1 MENKMTEKLYHITV
15 EADISIKAF
24 SKKEALQ
31 KAEEAMKFLEVHS
44 FKIQPEK
51 RTRLQNRSLHLL
63 FTQIAKECLDKG
75 IEMRQLVK
83 DNVPIEVTPENVK
96 WLWKL
101 LQNALFK
108 TKSTTELK
116 KLGQIEIVY
125 DNFSKIVSERTQG
138 EIILPAWPSLKNKP
152 QSEVAYPT
160 EEYE

>member
-1 MENKMTEKLYHITV
+1 MERLYKISV
-15 EADISIKAF
+15 DADISIRAEN
-24 SKKEALQ
+24 KKEALK

-44 FKIQPEK
+44 FKVQPEK
-51 RTRLQNRSLHLL
+51 RTLPQNRSLHLL

-83 DNVPIEVTPENVK
+83 ENVPIEVTPENIK

-116 KLGQIEIVY
+116 KTGQIEVVY
-125 DNFSKIVSERTQG
+125 DNFAKIVSERTQG
-138 EIILPAWPSLKNKP
+138 EIILPPFPSLKNQPKEKP
-152 QSEVAYPT
+152 AYDYPASIEPT
-160 EEYE
+160 F

>member
-1 MENKMTEKLYHITV
+1 MTEKLYKISV
-15 EADISIKAF
+15 EADISVRAEN
-24 SKKEALQ
+24 KKEAIK

-44 FKIQPEK
+44 FKINPEK
-51 RTRLQNRSLHLL
+51 RTHQQNKSLHLL

-75 IEMRQLVK
+75 IEMRQLVRE
-83 DNVPIEVTPENVK
+83 NVPIEVTPENLK

-125 DNFSKIVSERTQG
+125 D
-138 EIILPAWPSLKNKP
+138 
-152 QSEVAYPT
+152 
-160 EEYE
+160 

>member
-1 MENKMTEKLYHITV
+1 MTEKLYYIQV
-15 EADISIKAF
+15 DADISIKAT
-24 SKKEALQ
+24 SKKEALK
-31 KAEEAMKFLEVHS
+31 KAEEAMQFLEVHS

-51 RTRLQNRSLHLL
+51 RTYLQNRSLHLL

-83 DNVPIEVTPENVK
+83 ENVPIEVTAENVK

-116 KLGQIEIVY
+116 KLGQIEVVY
-125 DNFSKIVSERTQG
+125 DNFNKIISERTQG
-138 EIILPAWPSLKNKP
+138 EIILPPWPAMKNKIKP
-152 QSEVAYPT
+152 NYEYPLLEDNPT
-160 EEYE
+160 F

>member
-1 MENKMTEKLYHITV
+1 MTEKLYKIQV
-15 EADISIKAF
+15 DADISIKAF
-24 SKKEALQ
+24 SKKEALK

-44 FKIQPEK
+44 FKINPEK
-51 RTRLQNRSLHLL
+51 RTYLQNRSLHLL

-83 DNVPIEVTPENVK
+83 EEVPIEATPENIK

-116 KLGQIEIVY
+116 KLGQIEVVY

-138 EIILPAWPSLKNKP
+138 EVCLPKWPSIKK
-152 QSEVAYPT
+152 EEATYKYPN
-160 EEYE
+160 EET